1 MRGRRAGIGM
11 ALGAAAAIFAA
22 AAPAAAQESGDGAAL
37 RAPRWDWTAD
47 RRRFVEGDIITV
59 LVDEYTLASAN
70 KNSLAQRNR
79 SRDLDLDGGFDTRS
93 TTASG
98 LDANAGVR
106 SRVGGESRQRGQTT
120 RQDRLTSEITV
131 RVTGIEPSGALR
143 IEGRKRMV
151 IDEHEQEILLSGLL
165 RPEDVP
171 ANNVVDSWRVADAS
185 IAYESNGKLDNPKGS
200 VLGRIL
206 GWFWP

>member
-1 MRGRRAGIGM
+1 MPIDT
-11 ALGAAAAIFAA
+11 
-22 AAPAAAQESGDGAAL
+22 PPVS
-37 RAPRWDWTAD
+37 
-47 RRRFVEGDIITV
+47 
-59 LVDEYTLASAN
+59 
-70 KNSLAQRNR
+70 RN
-79 SRDLDLDGGFDTRS
+79 TCH
-93 TTASG
+93 
-98 LDANAGVR
+98 
-106 SRVGGESRQRGQTT
+106 RQRGQTT

-185 IAYESNGKLDNPKGS
+185 ITYESNGKLDNPKGS